1 MAMAADSG
9 HQARVGAAD
18 GSSREQW
25 PATSIRAAR
34 VRPAEPM
41 VVRGEAALRSM
52 TAHLLLAE
60 RAHPVVG
67 LTSSLSDGECAV
79 LAPSNIYEITGPS
92 VRIYMLVEQDVLQ
105 GLEDTLGRRLALAP
119 GAARIWWP
127 GLTPRSDPADHPLV
141 LPLEGGGESEA
152 DVLAEFM
159 CQFKLSEP
167 HVRREIKSIEEMRV
181 LAERRAEEAEVKARN
196 AAQRLRE
203 AHTERHREAMR
214 AEAAETALRTV
225 GQRFGDMPPAA
236 E

>member
-1 MAMAADSG
+1 MIMAADSG
-9 HQARVGAAD
+9 HQARVDATA
-18 GSSREQW
+18 GSPRERW
-25 PATSIRAAR
+25 SEASIRAAR

-52 TAHLLLAE
+52 TSHLLLAE

-92 VRIYMLVEQDVLQ
+92 VRIYMLAEEDMLAE
-105 GLEDTLGRRLALAP
+105 LEDTLGRRLALRP

-141 LPLEGGGESEA
+141 LPLEGGESEA

-167 HVRREIKSIEEMRV
+167 HVRREIKSIEEMRA
-181 LAERRAEEAEVKARN
+181 LAERRAGQAEEKDRN

-214 AEAAETALRTV
+214 AEAAEMALRAA
-225 GQRFGDMPPAA
+225 GQRFEEMPP
-236 E
+236 EE